1 MTIKTQK
8 IISASLVFLS
18 SSFSFWALISIV
30 NVNQIAIFLGTAFI
44 IWLYLWVKIAF
55 LFDLHFKTSRLEH
68 MTVWGRFFDALYD
81 RFKHLIQWKYYS
93 QALHYLLLPG
103 LLFWSTVT
111 VFYIELGHLKIQS
124 FIAGLSIVALTV
136 NYYYIKEVFDRK
148 KERVDEDVFI
158 ALSVVKVYT
167 SAVVFGAALALMRRF
182 CLDPYL
188 FAFTV
193 FPLTFLLLWQ
203 ALYQHKLAY
212 IKNMLIALILSAG
225 MGVVGFFVYQFW
237 GYNFFTA
244 AMLFAAIYNLL
255 WGSFHYY
262 LDKALTKRALL
273 EILLL
278 CFFIGY
284 LVFSVTNF
292 KARLLDGCF

>member
-1 MTIKTQK
+1 MNKITQK
-8 IISASLVFLS
+8 LISSTLVFVS
-18 SSFSFWALISIV
+18 SAFSFWALVSII
-30 NVNQIAIFLGTAFI
+30 NVNQISIFLSTAFV

-55 LFDLHFKTSRLEH
+55 LYDLHFKKNRLEH
-68 MTVWGRFFDALYD
+68 MTVWGRLFDALYE
-81 RFKHLIQWKYYS
+81 RFEHLIQWKYYS

-103 LLFWSTVT
+103 FLFWSTVA
-111 VFYIELGHLKIQS
+111 VFYIELGHIKVQS
-124 FIAGLSIVALTV
+124 FIAVLSTVALTV
-136 NYYYIKEVFDRK
+136 NFYYIKEVFDRK

-167 SAVVFGAALALMRRF
+167 SAVVFGAAMALMRRF
-182 CLDPYL
+182 CLDPLL
-188 FAFTV
+188 FALAV

-203 ALYQHKLAY
+203 ALYQHALAY
-212 IKNMLIALILSAG
+212 AKNILVALALS
-225 MGVVGFFVYQFW
+225 GVMASVGFFIYRFW

-255 WGSFHYY
+255 WGGFHYY
-262 LDKALTKRALL
+262 LDKALTKKTLF

-292 KARLLDGCF
+292 KAQILGSCF